1 VNTAYSL
8 TPPLERKRRLR
19 TSIPSVPTRLLY
31 VDHVE
36 ERGTDFFEVA
46 CAHDLE
52 GIVAKLAGGR
62 YHADG
67 TSTNWLKVKNPSYT
81 QATGR
86 HELSDAQ
93 PTINA
98 ARAGRRCSRCE
109 PARTNFGSGR
119 SRDDSRRMLVPS
131 RTTPGEPPAT

>member
-1 VNTAYSL
+1 
-8 TPPLERKRRLR
+8 
-19 TSIPSVPTRLLY
+19 VPTRLLY

-67 TSTNWLKVKNPSYT
+67 TSTNWVEGEES
-81 QATGR
+81 
-86 HELSDAQ
+86 ELH
-93 PTINA
+93 
-98 ARAGRRCSRCE
+98 AGNWE
-109 PARTNFGSGR
+109 ARTERRPANHQRGKGR
-119 SRDDSRRMLVPS
+119 APVL
-131 RTTPGEPPAT
+131 AL